1 MAGRR
6 FTRRYP
12 MRPKAQYGWTAADPG
27 LQSVGTTTVAR
38 VLVGIADWERGG
50 GVTQNA
56 TMVGIRGFISYA
68 PQVLQAQVWT
78 YIGIYDEGETI
89 DDPDNIVTLYTEN
102 ILWTYTYQGPVT
114 TLTGTHTQ
122 EINVKVKRKITQ
134 DSAVY
139 IVSRA
144 SAASGFP

>member
-1 MAGRR
+1 M
-6 FTRRYP
+6 
-12 MRPKAQYGWTAADPG
+12 
-27 LQSVGTTTVAR
+27 
-38 VLVGIADWERGG
+38 LVGIADWERGG

-102 ILWTYTYQGPVT
+102 ILWTYTYQGAGYDSHGHAHPRNQRQSQAQNHTGQRGLHRQSSERRERISLDVHGT
-114 TLTGTHTQ
+114 RVPAVFLTN
-122 EINVKVKRKITQ
+122 I
-134 DSAVY
+134 
-139 IVSRA
+139 
-144 SAASGFP
+144 